1 MERELQALFADT
13 YRRIWITYS
22 RLGTVQLTL
31 FPVNT
36 HQDYRIITEQKF
48 GEITIEKLRD
58 LIKRNSD

>member
-13 YRRIWITYS
+13 YRRIWVTYS

-31 FPVNT
+31 FPIDP
-36 HQDYRIITEQKF
+36 HQTYRIITEQKF

-58 LIKRNSD
+58 LIMRNP

>member
-1 MERELQALFADT
+1 MERELQALFADR

-31 FPVNT
+31 FPVSI

-48 GEITIEKLRD
+48 GEITIQKLSD
-58 LIKRNSD
+58 LIMRNP